1 MLTHPDIERGG
12 ASTDVSDV
20 IEVKALQQLA
30 RAHAVLDDDLLGR
43 LEVVETAAL
52 QTVLARLAHP
62 DPHVLPVLRH
72 NNRAHVIRSGHS
84 QLIHVA
90 SIHTQPNY
98 CLV

>member
-52 QTVLARLAHP
+52 QPVLARLTHP
-62 DPHVLPVLRH
+62 DAHVLPVL
-72 NNRAHVIRSGHS
+72 VCVK
-84 QLIHVA
+84 Q
-90 SIHTQPNY
+90 IHTFIHTLAHIFTQRGCQTNTHV
-98 CLV
+98 CG

>member
-62 DPHVLPVLRH
+62 DAHVLPVLRH
-72 NNRAHVIRSGHS
+72 NQAPVISQDTHS
-84 QLIHVA
+84 
-90 SIHTQPNY
+90 S
-98 CLV
+98 